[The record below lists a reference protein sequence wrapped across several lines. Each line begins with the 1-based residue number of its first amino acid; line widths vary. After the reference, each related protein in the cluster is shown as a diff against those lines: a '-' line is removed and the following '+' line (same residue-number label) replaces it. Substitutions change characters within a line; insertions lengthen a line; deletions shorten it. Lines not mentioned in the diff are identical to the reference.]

1 MKFKCVAH
9 EDARHDSFVIT
20 TARLAALFLL
30 TVLISESTAATAP
43 DEVGAQLFREKIQ
56 PVLEANCFECHS
68 AKATKI
74 KGGLRLDSREASRR
88 GGETGPAVVPGDS
101 RKSLLIQAIR
111 REGDLRMPPKKP
123 KLSDA
128 IIADFVKWVEL
139 GAPDPRETETPPPSP
154 YDFKKAREFWAFQP
168 IKRTNPPAVKDKRW
182 VKTPLDQF
190 VLAKLEAHG
199 LRPAP
204 PASKPELIRRVY
216 FDLTGLPPSPE
227 EVKTFTQD
235 RSPRAYEGLVD
246 RLLDSA
252 HFGERAA
259 QFWLDVVRYAETEGF
274 EYDRHLPEAW
284 RYRDYV
290 IDAFNRDKPFDQFLT
305 EQIAGD
311 EIAPDDPEKQSAT
324 VFHRLGPVRRNA
336 GNPEIALSRNE
347 ILTERTDVIGAAFLG
362 LTVGCARCH
371 DHKFDPIPQKDYYRL
386 QAYLAGTQEYDLLL
400 VSAEERKAW
409 EQQSLGINNE
419 LKRLRGALE
428 KAEGAEREKLEKQ
441 IEEQEAKLPPS
452 PPTIPGIHNVAEQRT
467 EMHVLKRGVWENKG
481 EAIAPRPLSVLVS
494 DTFPELPADLPKPR
508 TELAKWLTDPKHPLT
523 PRVVVNRLW
532 QQHFGLGL
540 VKTPNDFGT
549 NGDRPSHPELLD
561 WLASELV
568 RNGWKLKPLHRMI
581 LLSSAYQQS
590 SRSPLAA
597 PATKLDPENR
607 WLWQFNRRRLSAEEI
622 RDAMLAV
629 SGRLNLKES
638 GPSVMVPVD
647 KELVRQLYK
656 PTQWE
661 VARDATEHD
670 RRSIYM
676 IAKRNLRV
684 PFMEV
689 FDAPALLTS
698 CPARESSTHAPQA
711 LELLNGKLS
720 NELADAFARRLEHD
734 AGQNPQKM
742 IERACWLALGR
753 APTREE
759 RNLSLAYLRDG
770 SPKEF
775 ALAFFNLNA
784 FLYVQ

>member
-1 MKFKCVAH
+1 M
-9 EDARHDSFVIT
+9 
-20 TARLAALFLL
+20 AALSVFFCLML
-30 TVLISESTAATAP
+30 AGIDAAAAATP
-43 DEVGAQLFREKIQ
+43 DEVGVQLFREKIQ
-56 PVLEANCFECHS
+56 PVLEASCYECHS
-68 AKATKI
+68 ATATKI
-74 KGGLRLDSREASRR
+74 KGGLRLDSREASRH
-88 GGETGPAVVPGDS
+88 GGETGPAVVPGDP

-111 REGDLRMPPKKP
+111 HEGDLQMPAKKP
-123 KLSDA
+123 KLADA
-128 IIADFVKWVEL
+128 VIADFVKWVEL
-139 GAPDPRETETPPPSP
+139 GAPDPREGEPTPPPP
-154 YDFKKAREFWAFQP
+154 YDFKKARQFWAFQP
-168 IKRTNPPAVKDKRW
+168 VKRLDPPTVKDRRW
-182 VKTPLDQF
+182 VKAPLDQF

-204 PASKPELIRRVY
+204 PASKADLIRRVC

-227 EVKTFTQD
+227 EIKAFTED
-235 RSPRAYEGLVD
+235 RSPKAYERLVD
-246 RLLDSA
+246 RLLASP
-252 HFGERAA
+252 HFGERVA
-259 QFWLDVVRYAETEGF
+259 QSWLDVVRYAETEGF
-274 EYDRHLPEAW
+274 EYDRHLPDAW

-290 IDAFNRDKPFDQFLT
+290 INAFNQDKPFNQFLT

-311 EIAPDDPEKQSAT
+311 EMAPDDPEKQSAT

-400 VSAEERKAW
+400 ISAGEKKVLD
-409 EQQSLGINNE
+409 QQSLGINNE
-419 LKRLRGALE
+419 LKRLRRAVE
-428 KAEGAEREKLEKQ
+428 KAEGAEREKIEKQ
-441 IEEQEAKLPPS
+441 IEEQEARLPPG
-452 PPTIPGIHNVAEQRT
+452 PATIPGIRNVAEQRT

-481 EAIAPRPLSVLVS
+481 EPVAPRPLSVLVNEAL
-494 DTFPELPADLPKPR
+494 PELPADSPRPR
-508 TELAKWLTDPKHPLT
+508 TELARWLTESSQPLT
-523 PRVVVNRLW
+523 PRVAVNRIW

-540 VKTPNDFGT
+540 VKTPNDFGA
-549 NGDRPSHPELLD
+549 NGDRPSNPELLD
-561 WLASELV
+561 WMASELV

-581 LLSSAYQQS
+581 LLSNAYQQS
-590 SRSPLAA
+590 SRSPMAA
-597 PATKLDPENR
+597 VAIKVDPENR

-629 SGRLNLKES
+629 SGRLNLKQ
-638 GPSVMVPVD
+638 GGRSVMVPVD

-656 PTQWE
+656 PSQWE
-661 VARDATEHD
+661 VSRDVAEND

-711 LELLNGKLS
+711 LEMLNGKLS
-720 NELADAFARRLEHD
+720 NELAGALARRLRQE
-734 AGQNPQKM
+734 AGQNSQRLVD
-742 IERACWLALGR
+742 RAFWLAVGR
-753 APTREE
+753 PPTREE
-759 RNLSLAYLRDG
+759 RNLSLDYLRG
-770 SPKEF
+770 GLPKEF
-775 ALAFFNLNA
+775 ALSLFNLNA

>member
-1 MKFKCVAH
+1 L
-9 EDARHDSFVIT
+9 DARVSFVVAIPRPAT
-20 TARLAALFLL
+20 LLLL
-30 TVLISESTAATAP
+30 TVLVLDATAAGVPEEA
-43 DEVGAQLFREKIQ
+43 GLQFFREKIQ

-68 AKATKI
+68 ATATKI
-74 KGGLRLDSREASRR
+74 KGGLQLDSREASRR
-88 GGETGPAVVPGDS
+88 GGDTGPAVAPGNPG
-101 RKSLLIQAIR
+101 KSLLIQAIR
-111 REGDLRMPPKKP
+111 HEGDLQMPPKKP

-128 IIADFVKWVEL
+128 VIADFVRWVEL
-139 GAPDPRETETPPPSP
+139 GAPDLREAETTASSP

-168 IKRTNPPAVKDKRW
+168 VKRTDPPAVKDKRW

-190 VLAKLEAHG
+190 VLAKVEANG

-204 PASKPELIRRVY
+204 PASKAELIRRVY

-227 EVKTFTQD
+227 EIKAFTED
-235 RSPRAYEGLVD
+235 RSPKAYEHLVD
-246 RLLDSA
+246 RLLDSP
-252 HFGERAA
+252 HFGERSA

-274 EYDRHLPEAW
+274 EYDRHLPDAW

-290 IDAFNRDKPFDQFLT
+290 INAFNRDKPFDQFLT

-347 ILTERTDVIGAAFLG
+347 ILTERTDAIGAAFLG

-371 DHKFDPIPQKDYYRL
+371 DHKFDPIPQRDYYRL

-400 VSAEERKAW
+400 VPSEEKKAW

-419 LKRLRGALE
+419 IKRLRRALE
-428 KAEGAEREKLEKQ
+428 KAEGAEREKVEKE

-452 PPTIPGIHNVAEQRT
+452 PPTIPGIHNIAEQRT

-481 EAIAPRPLSVLVS
+481 EAVAPRPLSVLVS
-494 DTFPELPADLPKPR
+494 DALLELPADLPKPR
-508 TELAKWLTDPKHPLT
+508 TELARWLTDPKNPLT
-523 PRVVVNRLW
+523 PRVAVNRIW

-540 VKTPNDFGT
+540 VKTPNDFGA

-561 WLASELV
+561 WLASDLIKS
-568 RNGWKLKPLHRMI
+568 GWKLKPLHRMI

-590 SRSPLAA
+590 SRSPMAVAA
-597 PATKLDPENR
+597 IKLDPENR

-622 RDAMLAV
+622 RDAMLV
-629 SGRLNLKES
+629 LSGRLNLKE
-638 GPSVMVPVD
+638 GGRSVMVPVD

-661 VARDATEHD
+661 VARDTTEHD

-720 NELADAFARRLEHD
+720 NELAEAFARRLQHD
-734 AGQNPQKM
+734 AGGDREKM
-742 IERACWLALGR
+742 IERACSLALGR
-753 APTREE
+753 PPTREE
-759 RNLSLAYLRDG
+759 RDLSLAYLRDG
-770 SPKEF
+770 SPREF
-775 ALAFFNLNA
+775 ALAVFNLNA